1 MLDEFSTLYTP
12 RDVHW
17 TDSRKIKEIHM
28 SKGKDAKKAVKKKPE
43 KSMKEK
49 KKDKAEKKK
58 GKAGFLE

>member
-1 MLDEFSTLYTP
+1 MIYIYP
-12 RDVHW
+12 KRVVHW
-17 TDSRKIKEIHM
+17 TDSRKIKEIHI

-58 GKAGFLE
+58 DKAGYLE